1 MTRTLATDASVAV
14 DLLGRFEPG
23 PIEARMFRRDARL
36 TASELLDVEV
46 LRVLRRLE
54 GLGGEVALLSS
65 RKFARYTHNYPCRIM
80 SGCMTDRSSRYRVA
94 EPAPDIPSIVSSV
107 ESLKTELEAHRYI
120 CSDQI
125 ATAVY
130 LAYHLRK
137 PILIEG
143 PPGVGK
149 TELAKTTAQM
159 FDLPLIRLQCYEG
172 LDEAKAIYEWKYGK
186 QLLYTQVLKETLD
199 EVLQGA
205 KGFAES
211 VRRLHEF
218 GDIFFSEEFL
228 EPRPLMKALKSETGC
243 ILLIDEIDKSDHE
256 FESLLLEMLS
266 DFQLSIPEIG
276 TIKATKEP
284 PIVFLTSNNTREIS
298 DALKRRCL
306 HLYIPFPDVELEQRI
321 IHARVPEIPPEL
333 RRQLVKFIHELRDL
347 DLKKVPAISETI
359 DWARTL
365 LLLHTES
372 LDPQLIRDTLNVILK
387 FQEDIESVSSE
398 LTTLV
403 QKAAR

>member
-1 MTRTLATDASVAV
+1 VGKQAAAAA
-14 DLLGRFEPG
+14 P
-23 PIEARMFRRDARL
+23 
-36 TASELLDVEV
+36 DVEKIT
-46 LRVLRRLE
+46 
-54 GLGGEVALLSS
+54 A
-65 RKFARYTHNYPCRIM
+65 
-80 SGCMTDRSSRYRVA
+80 
-94 EPAPDIPSIVSSV
+94 SV

-149 TELAKTTAQM
+149 TELAKTTADM
-159 FDLPLIRLQCYEG
+159 FGLPLIRLQCYEG

-211 VRRLHEF
+211 VGRLHEF

-228 EPRPLMKALKSETGC
+228 EPRPLMKALQAEQGC
-243 ILLIDEIDKSDHE
+243 ILLIDEVDKSDHE

-266 DFQLSIPEIG
+266 DYQLSIPEIG
-276 TIKATKEP
+276 TIKATAEP

-306 HLYIPFPDVELEQRI
+306 HLYIPFPDLELEQRI

-333 RRQLVKFIHELRDL
+333 RRQLVKFIHELRGM

-365 LLLHTES
+365 LLLHTET
-372 LDPQLIRDTLNVILK
+372 LDPQLVRDTLNVILK
-387 FQEDIESVSSE
+387 FQEDIVNVNSE
-398 LTTLV
+398 LTTLTS
-403 QKAAR
+403 QALK